1 MKLYHAIVWQ
11 AAPEIPGERVSVLA
25 TDIAQAKELLEA
37 KHGCGNVFNLH
48 NKEQSEAPRG

>member
-11 AAPEIPGERVSVLA
+11 AAPEIPGERVSVWA